1 MNIIEE
7 TYFKCP
13 SCGAEARGIVEINR
27 KFGYNFTEEEIA
39 PHPLCKAC
47 RGVDEFGEKYQE
59 GRAYNDITHAWGTAT
74 SWGRKIHIS
83 GAKFTSYLV
92 DLGYLEKVVPTV
104 SNGETTI
111 ESRGQ
116 EFLITPKGY
125 THCRLKQTC
134 LGDIVQWDFDTY
146 AEVVCLRAQMADV
159 HDICPRCRAYLDVE
173 PEYDHL
179 APSHKCGRCG
189 HVCEEW
195 GVSVTYD
202 R

>member
-27 KFGYNFTEEEIA
+27 KFGYNFTEEEIS

-47 RGVDEFGEKYQE
+47 RGVDEFGEAYQQ
-59 GRAYNDITHAWGTAT
+59 GHARKDIVHAWGTAA

-83 GAKFTSYLV
+83 SAKFTSYLV
-92 DLGYLEKVVPTV
+92 DLGYLEVEAGAEDANQSTV
-104 SNGETTI
+104 
-111 ESRGQ
+111 
-116 EFLITPKGY
+116 FLITPKGY
-125 THCRLKQTC
+125 NHCRIKATC
-134 LGDIVQWDFDTY
+134 LGDVMQWDFDTY
-146 AEVVCLRAQMADV
+146 AKVVRLRAQMADV

-173 PEYDHL
+173 SEYDHL

-189 HVCEEW
+189 RVCKEW